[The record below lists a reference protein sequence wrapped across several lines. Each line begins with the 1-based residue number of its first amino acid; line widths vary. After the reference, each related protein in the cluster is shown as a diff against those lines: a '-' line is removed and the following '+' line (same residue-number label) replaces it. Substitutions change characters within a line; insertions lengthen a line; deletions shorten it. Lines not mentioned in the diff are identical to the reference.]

1 MSVGFHR
8 VLKLIKALRDVTLW
22 VKIIWSDLSDVK
34 VNQVTVVTIEFK
46 QFVSLETSCVDIV
59 LYVDVLMWENVVRLS
74 VFVTGSLNVVN
85 FEIGILLGLIHCE
98 VKVLASDNFLVGCIC
113 ELLLIKLIF
122 KVLEDKFLFDDLVN
136 L

>member
-1 MSVGFHR
+1 M
-8 VLKLIKALRDVTLW
+8 
-22 VKIIWSDLSDVK
+22 
-34 VNQVTVVTIEFK
+34 
-46 QFVSLETSCVDIV
+46 
-59 LYVDVLMWENVVRLS
+59 RLS

-85 FEIGILLGLIHCE
+85 FEIGIFLGLIHCE